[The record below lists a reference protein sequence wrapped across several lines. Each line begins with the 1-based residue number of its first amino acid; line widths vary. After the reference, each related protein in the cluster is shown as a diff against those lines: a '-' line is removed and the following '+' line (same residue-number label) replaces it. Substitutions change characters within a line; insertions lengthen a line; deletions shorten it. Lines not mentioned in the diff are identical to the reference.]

1 MLKKALG
8 ANKNMKDKSV
18 IGRVPLVV
26 LAGVVL
32 LLTGCAGGGKT
43 VPASFCVKMVTGASA
58 YKIGPGDTLRV
69 VVWQN
74 AELSANIP
82 VRPDGRIS
90 TPLVNDIQAS
100 GKTPSE
106 LASDMEV
113 LLAEFLRTPKVS
125 VLVTGQGTA
134 NMIQVIG
141 EVTNP
146 QALPFREGMRM
157 LDLLV
162 AAGGMTDFAA
172 GNRGKLVRQTD
183 QGQLEC
189 RIKLKDLMTGDMS
202 QNIGVYPGDVL
213 VVPASRF

>member
-1 MLKKALG
+1 
-8 ANKNMKDKSV
+8 
-18 IGRVPLVV
+18 
-26 LAGVVL
+26 
-32 LLTGCAGGGKT
+32 
-43 VPASFCVKMVTGASA
+43 
-58 YKIGPGDTLRV
+58 
-69 VVWQN
+69 
-74 AELSANIP
+74 
-82 VRPDGRIS
+82 
-90 TPLVNDIQAS
+90 
-100 GKTPSE
+100 
-106 LASDMEV
+106 MEV
-113 LLAEFLRTPKVS
+113 VLAEFLRTPKVS

-162 AAGGMTDFAA
+162 AAGGMSDFAA